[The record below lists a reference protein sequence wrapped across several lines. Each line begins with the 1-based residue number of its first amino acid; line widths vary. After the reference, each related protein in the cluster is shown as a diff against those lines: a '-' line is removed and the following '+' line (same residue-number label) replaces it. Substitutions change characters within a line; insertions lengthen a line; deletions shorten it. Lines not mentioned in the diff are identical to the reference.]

1 MKLSQLPRNWRFWFT
16 LAASIMLLAA
26 SFHPKAPLEHKVY
39 RFLFVIDITQSMNSR
54 DVQWDGQP
62 LDRLAYTKEAIR
74 HALMDLPCG
83 SEAGLGLFTTRNTEV
98 LFEPIEVC
106 EHLPI
111 IDDVLTHIDW
121 RMAWAADSYIAEGL
135 FNALRHLRKRSVPV
149 SLAFFSDGQQTPEE
163 TIQPNFPGKPGDHHG
178 LIVGVGGMQS
188 VMIPKLDR
196 DNQLIGY
203 WEVRDIVTPVTTTE
217 YQQAKPETPEFTAQD
232 GYYLSRL
239 HEDRLKRLA
248 GLTGLEYHRLSD
260 FRELS
265 RALRAPAFAETRRVA
280 SDLSAP
286 LAGAAG
292 LLLLTSFLRW
302 PRRRSK
308 LWQNIKRHP
317 LAFLRSA
324 HTRG

>member
-1 MKLSQLPRNWRFWFT
+1 MTAIAPGWSWRFWLT
-16 LAASIMLLAA
+16 LLASIAMLAA
-26 SFHPKAPLEHKVY
+26 SFHPKAPLEQQVY

-62 LDRLAYTKEAIR
+62 FDRLSYTKEAIR

-106 EHLPI
+106 EHLSI

-135 FNALRHLRKRSVPV
+135 FNALRHLRKRSVAIN
-149 SLAFFSDGQQTPEE
+149 LAFFTDGQQTPDEA
-163 TIQPNFPGKPGDHHG
+163 IQPNFPGKPGDHQG
-178 LIVGVGGMQS
+178 LIVGVGGLQP

-203 WEVRDIVTPVTTTE
+203 WEARDIVTPVTTTE
-217 YQQAKPETPEFTAQD
+217 YQQAKPETSEFKPQD

-248 GLTGLEYHRLSD
+248 GVTGLEYHRLSD
-260 FRELS
+260 FRDLS
-265 RALRAPAFAETRRVA
+265 RALQTPSFAETRRVD

-286 LAGAAG
+286 LAAVAG
-292 LLLLTSFLRW
+292 VLLLTSFFRW
-302 PRRRSK
+302 PRRRPRP
-308 LWQNIKRHP
+308 W
-317 LAFLRSA
+317 
-324 HTRG
+324 